1 MERKSMTSS
10 AAKSARSTDSKPF
23 LRMGRGSVA
32 PPAPPQD
39 TYAFDCS
46 RRMRCFS
53 FLPLRRWNSFSPSD
67 TVRWNLSVSAD
78 SQNHGRLPV
87 FSRFFGERRSI
98 VPHRP
103 AARLAEAFGFCKGT
117 GGGGGGAGPPP
128 PPPPVPTPIE
138 TRNGVSSRKLRFPV
152 SYSFSIIIGGGAA
165 RFTVKQNS
173 LPSPTLLVTQ
183 IFSPICSS
191 ISRAMDSPRPEPMPL
206 CALSTL

>member
-1 MERKSMTSS
+1 MERKSTTSS
-10 AAKSARSTDSKPF
+10 AAKSAQSTDSKPF

-39 TYAFDCS
+39 TYAFDCG
-46 RRMRCFS
+46 RRMRGFS
-53 FLPLRRWNSFSPSD
+53 FLFFPQVQRLLESLPLHSATKYPLIHKITAVSPSSPVSL
-67 TVRWNLSVSAD
+67 VRKDRSSHIVRRHALQKPSA
-78 SQNHGRLPV
+78 S
-87 FSRFFGERRSI
+87 
-98 VPHRP
+98 
-103 AARLAEAFGFCKGT
+103 ARVR
-117 GGGGGGAGPPP
+117 GGGGGGGPPA
-128 PPPPVPTPIE
+128 PPPVPTPIE

>member
-10 AAKSARSTDSKPF
+10 AAKSARSTDSRPF
-23 LRMGRGSVA
+23 LREGRGRVA
-32 PPAPPQD
+32 PPAPPQGA
-39 TYAFDCS
+39 YSSDCG
-46 RRMRCFS
+46 RRLRGFS

-78 SQNHGRLPV
+78 SQNHDRLPV

-103 AARLAEAFGFCKGT
+103 AARLAEAEGFCKGSGG
-117 GGGGGGAGPPP
+117 GGGGGGA
-128 PPPPVPTPIE
+128 PIE